1 MKKVLLL
8 LMAIIVG
15 TGFLS
20 AQDPLYTV
28 LFGSQYNSGKISGYT
43 DTWTVKISNSTDDK
57 TVTIVNFNNNNNG
70 WSYIKCGRKNNASV
84 ATITTTDAVN
94 VPLEKVVL
102 TIDAL
107 TVSKVNS
114 IKLLTSTTNNFT
126 NPLETV
132 DCTPAKGDI
141 TFNITKQETN
151 LYYQLT
157 FDCASGTSN
166 GLVQVS
172 KIQYFAGEVGPAKTP
187 SEITFPE
194 ATYTAYLGKEFT
206 APAATKVAGDGAITY
221 ASENEAVATVNAETG
236 AVTLVAGGT
245 TKITATIAA
254 TETYAKAT
262 ASYTLTVVDIDDPL
276 VYSSALG
283 EDFTFEQ
290 TESYPWTHDNQY
302 GLKGTGYIS
311 GKVQVCDA
319 IAASPEIDLTMISG
333 AMLTFDEAFNNYKLN
348 NSMID
353 VADFDGYAYIVVK
366 EEGGEWVELAK
377 PTSPASFSWT
387 FFANDPVDLSAYK
400 GKKIQIGFRYVST
413 SSVAGT
419 WEIKNIKVEG
429 KFTVPVPVCQNWRDN
444 LQPGDEIVWTVPEIE
459 GLELHVRTM
468 QNIFETTDALAAQAA
483 EENPEGWTI
492 DGYTATYT
500 VPASLESLPGYQVYA
515 TYNGVLEGEASNL
528 SIGANGNTSGV
539 EDLEVVEDAEVEFFN
554 LQGVRVEGELTP
566 GLYIRRQGNQATKV
580 IVK

>member
-1 MKKVLLL
+1 MFVTLGAYATEVTYTASGLTGSSDPYTWTPTDCPFNISIKKNNGSTAPTYNTKGKDIRVY
-8 LMAIIVG
+8 AKGTIEIASKDGEKITGIV
-15 TGFLS
+15 FDLS
-20 AQDPLYTV
+20 AQGLKRLAPITASEGTV
-28 LFGSQYNSGKISGYT
+28 AAQASG
-43 DTWTVKISNSTDDK
+43 DK
-57 TVTIVNFNNNNNG
+57 TVTWTGDATSVTFTVG
-70 WSYIKCGRKNNASV
+70 DNANYGSDGSSKAGQLCFSTV
-84 ATITTTDAVN
+84 TIT
-94 VPLEKVVL
+94 
-102 TIDAL
+102 
-107 TVSKVNS
+107 
-114 IKLLTSTTNNFT
+114 
-126 NPLETV
+126 
-132 DCTPAKGDI
+132 
-141 TFNITKQETN
+141 
-151 LYYQLT
+151 YQP
-157 FDCASGTSN
+157 
-166 GLVQVS
+166 
-172 KIQYFAGEVGPAKTP
+172 VGPAKTP

-283 EDFTFEQ
+283 DDFTYDGQ
-290 TESYPWTHDNQY
+290 TQTYPWSHDTKY
-302 GLKGTGYIS
+302 GLKGSGYIS

-413 SSVAGT
+413 TSVAGT

-483 EENPEGWTI
+483 QETPEGWTI

-539 EDLEVVEDAEVEFFN
+539 EDIEVVEDADVEFFN
-554 LQGVRVEGELTP
+554 LQGVRIEGELTP

>member
-1 MKKVLLL
+1 
-8 LMAIIVG
+8 
-15 TGFLS
+15 
-20 AQDPLYTV
+20 
-28 LFGSQYNSGKISGYT
+28 
-43 DTWTVKISNSTDDK
+43 
-57 TVTIVNFNNNNNG
+57 
-70 WSYIKCGRKNNASV
+70 
-84 ATITTTDAVN
+84 
-94 VPLEKVVL
+94 
-102 TIDAL
+102 
-107 TVSKVNS
+107 
-114 IKLLTSTTNNFT
+114 
-126 NPLETV
+126 
-132 DCTPAKGDI
+132 
-141 TFNITKQETN
+141 
-151 LYYQLT
+151 
-157 FDCASGTSN
+157 
-166 GLVQVS
+166 
-172 KIQYFAGEVGPAKTP
+172 
-187 SEITFPE
+187 
-194 ATYTAYLGKEFT
+194 
-206 APAATKVAGDGAITY
+206 
-221 ASENEAVATVNAETG
+221 
-236 AVTLVAGGT
+236 
-245 TKITATIAA
+245 
-254 TETYAKAT
+254 
-262 ASYTLTVVDIDDPL
+262 
-276 VYSSALG
+276 
-283 EDFTFEQ
+283 
-290 TESYPWTHDNQY
+290 
-302 GLKGTGYIS
+302 
-311 GKVQVCDA
+311 
-319 IAASPEIDLTMISG
+319 
-333 AMLTFDEAFNNYKLN
+333 MLTFDEAFNNYKLN

-483 EENPEGWTI
+483 EEIPEGWTI

-539 EDLEVVEDAEVEFFN
+539 EDIEVVEDTEVEFFN

>member
-8 LMAIIVG
+8 LLAMFVTLGAYATEVTYTASGLTGSSDPYTWTPTDCPFNISIKKNNGSTAPTYNTKGKDIRIYAKG
-15 TGFLS
+15 TIEIASKDGEKITGVVFDLS
-20 AQDPLYTV
+20 AQGLKRLAPITASEGTV
-28 LFGSQYNSGKISGYT
+28 AAQASG
-43 DTWTVKISNSTDDK
+43 DK
-57 TVTIVNFNNNNNG
+57 TVTWTGDATSVTFTVG
-70 WSYIKCGRKNNASV
+70 DNANYGSDGSSKAGQLCFSTV
-84 ATITTTDAVN
+84 TIT
-94 VPLEKVVL
+94 
-102 TIDAL
+102 
-107 TVSKVNS
+107 
-114 IKLLTSTTNNFT
+114 
-126 NPLETV
+126 
-132 DCTPAKGDI
+132 
-141 TFNITKQETN
+141 
-151 LYYQLT
+151 YQP
-157 FDCASGTSN
+157 
-166 GLVQVS
+166 
-172 KIQYFAGEVGPAKTP
+172 VGPAKTP

-236 AVTLVAGGT
+236 AVTLVAGGS

-262 ASYTLTVVDIDDPL
+262 ASYTLTVVDFNNTAVFNSPM
-276 VYSSALG
+276 G
-283 EDFTFEQ
+283 EEFTFDGQ
-290 TESYPWTHDNQY
+290 TETYPWTHDNQY
-302 GLKGTGYIS
+302 GLKGTGYIN
-311 GKVQVCDA
+311 GNTACDA
-319 IAASPEIDLTMISG
+319 YAVSPMIDLTMV
-333 AMLTFDEAFNNYKLN
+333 AEAKLTFDEAFNMYKTITVDKV
-348 NSMID
+348 SE
-353 VADFDGYAYIVVK
+353 YATIEVK
-366 EEGGEWVELAK
+366 EEGKDWVPLAK

-413 SSVAGT
+413 TSVAGT

-483 EENPEGWTI
+483 EEIPEGWRI

-500 VPASLESLPGYQVYA
+500 VPASLQSLPGYQVYA

-580 IVK
+580 VVK

>member
-28 LFGSQYNSGKISGYT
+28 LFGSQYNSGEITSYT
-43 DTWTVKISNSTDDK
+43 ATWTVKISNATDK
-57 TVTIVNFNNNNNG
+57 TVTIANFNNNKNG

-84 ATITTTDAVN
+84 ATITTTAAVSE
-94 VPLEKVVL
+94 PLEKVVL

-141 TFNITKQETN
+141 TFNITKQEAN
-151 LYYQLT
+151 LYYQLK

-194 ATYTAYLGKEFT
+194 ATYTAYLGKEFD
-206 APAATKVAGDGAITY
+206 APTATKVAGDGAITY

-236 AVTLVAGGT
+236 AVTLVAGGS

-262 ASYTLTVVDIDDPL
+262 ASYTLTVVDLNNTAVFNSPM
-276 VYSSALG
+276 G
-283 EDFTFEQ
+283 EEFTFDGQ
-290 TESYPWTHDNQY
+290 TETYPWTHDNQY
-302 GLKGTGYIS
+302 GLKGTGYIN
-311 GKVQVCDA
+311 GKNTACDA
-319 IAASPEIDLTMISG
+319 YAVSPMIDLTMV
-333 AMLTFDEAFNNYKLN
+333 AEAKLTFDEAFNMYKTITVDKV
-348 NSMID
+348 SE
-353 VADFDGYAYIVVK
+353 YATIEVK
-366 EEGGEWVELAK
+366 EEGKDWLPLAK

-413 SSVAGT
+413 TSVAGT

-483 EENPEGWTI
+483 EEIPEGWTI

-500 VPASLESLPGYQVYA
+500 VPESLQSLPGYQVYA

-539 EDLEVVEDAEVEFFN
+539 ENLEVVEEAEVEFFN

>member
-8 LMAIIVG
+8 LLAMFVTLGAYATEVTYTASGLTGSSDPYTWTPTDCPFNISIKKNNGSTAPTYNTKGKDIRIYAKG
-15 TGFLS
+15 TIEIASKDGEKITGVVFDLS
-20 AQDPLYTV
+20 AQGLKRLAPITASEGTV
-28 LFGSQYNSGKISGYT
+28 AAQASG
-43 DTWTVKISNSTDDK
+43 DK
-57 TVTIVNFNNNNNG
+57 TVTWTGDATSVTFTVG
-70 WSYIKCGRKNNASV
+70 NNANYGSDGSSKAGQLCFSTV
-84 ATITTTDAVN
+84 TIT
-94 VPLEKVVL
+94 
-102 TIDAL
+102 
-107 TVSKVNS
+107 
-114 IKLLTSTTNNFT
+114 
-126 NPLETV
+126 
-132 DCTPAKGDI
+132 
-141 TFNITKQETN
+141 
-151 LYYQLT
+151 YQP
-157 FDCASGTSN
+157 
-166 GLVQVS
+166 
-172 KIQYFAGEVGPAKTP
+172 VGPAKTP

-236 AVTLVAGGT
+236 AVTLVAGGS

-262 ASYTLTVVDIDDPL
+262 ASYTLTVVDFNNTAVFNSPM
-276 VYSSALG
+276 G
-283 EDFTFEQ
+283 EEFTFDGQ
-290 TESYPWTHDNQY
+290 TETYPWTHDNQY
-302 GLKGTGYIS
+302 GLKGTGYIND
-311 GKVQVCDA
+311 KNTACDA
-319 IAASPEIDLTMISG
+319 YAVSPMIDLTMV
-333 AMLTFDEAFNNYKLN
+333 AEAKLTFDEAFNMYKTITVDKV
-348 NSMID
+348 SE
-353 VADFDGYAYIVVK
+353 YATIEVK
-366 EEGGEWVELAK
+366 EEGKDWVPLAK

-413 SSVAGT
+413 TSVAGT

-483 EENPEGWTI
+483 EEIPEGWRI

-500 VPASLESLPGYQVYA
+500 VPASLQSLPGYQVYA

-580 IVK
+580 VVK